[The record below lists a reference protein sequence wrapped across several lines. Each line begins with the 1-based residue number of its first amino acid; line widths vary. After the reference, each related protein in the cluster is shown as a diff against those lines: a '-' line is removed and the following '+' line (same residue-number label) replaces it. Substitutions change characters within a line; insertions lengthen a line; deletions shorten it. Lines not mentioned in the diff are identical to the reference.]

1 MADHAIDIGPEG
13 GAGDTIMAQDT
24 AGQVAKAGK
33 GHTGRFLTKELKM
46 SKYGT
51 ARAE

>member
-1 MADHAIDIGPEG
+1 MIADHAIDIGPEG
-13 GAGDTIMAQDT
+13 GAGDTIMAQGR
-24 AGQVAKAGK
+24 AGGQ
-33 GHTGRFLTKELKM
+33 GHTGRFLAEELKM